1 MRRAA
6 GVLVLVLACAVA
18 LPMAL
23 ARPAAAFTPA
33 TLTLNGPALGGP
45 GTPVTYNYAWNST
58 DCPVST
64 DSREVQLFWD
74 KPDPSEMIG
83 TAPADQ
89 STCSG
94 TVTGTVPSDTT
105 RGDTHFPTALVFDI
119 TAGTNVANSGATA
132 GQPFSVPPAPTPTPT
147 PTPTR
152 TPTPHPTPTPT
163 HPPTPPPTG
172 PPTPTS
178 ATTPP
183 TPTPTP
189 LPTPTPFVIGGGGGG
204 SGGGSPQGGAG
215 CSAGIGRSPTSAEL
229 IADVAKVAGAGAD
242 PTALEIELLASGEYF
257 RDAGKTNLG
266 FVTRLYDDVLR
277 HDPTP
282 IEVATALPILS
293 AGTDAGRTQL
303 VQEVVLSPEARAIRV
318 DQAFHALLKTYPDG
332 TDLALWVNRLSGPGS
347 PGMSGNSMVEE
358 IAASAKYYA
367 LVGATA
373 SRFMTHLYMDLLNMP
388 LTPFELAA
396 NRGLMVS
403 IQAGSAAARLTA
415 AEEVV
420 SGAQFRS
427 DEVTSFF
434 ANYMHPT
441 CRELVAQECA
451 GTVGTPTA
459 TQLSVALTSLASGTT
474 EESIIAGV
482 LGTDQYYRNHGST
495 QTGLIKG
502 VYQDLIGRAPTDA
515 ELSAALSAYTNDQV
529 GHLAFAQAMMG
540 SLTYQ
545 NLLVSLDY
553 QQLLLRAPF
562 PTEVYAG
569 QGILGGDQSLQTPD
583 DLLIEEIASTTEF
596 YADNGGSDSRFVVH
610 TINTL
615 LMRAGDAT
623 EESAFIKLP
632 LPHDSAWQAAIAQS
646 LVDSTEYRT
655 DFVNGVYAK
664 FLTYSVCA
672 APAASL
678 TGDPGGGFLK
688 SVPGGWFGLGIFVGV
703 LIVGG
708 AVAAFF
714 VLERRRFARAYPSE
728 VPRHRPE

>member
-1 MRRAA
+1 
-6 GVLVLVLACAVA
+6 
-18 LPMAL
+18 
-23 ARPAAAFTPA
+23 
-33 TLTLNGPALGGP
+33 
-45 GTPVTYNYAWNST
+45 
-58 DCPVST
+58 
-64 DSREVQLFWD
+64 
-74 KPDPSEMIG
+74 
-83 TAPADQ
+83 
-89 STCSG
+89 
-94 TVTGTVPSDTT
+94 
-105 RGDTHFPTALVFDI
+105 
-119 TAGTNVANSGATA
+119 
-132 GQPFSVPPAPTPTPT
+132 
-147 PTPTR
+147 
-152 TPTPHPTPTPT
+152 
-163 HPPTPPPTG
+163 
-172 PPTPTS
+172 
-178 ATTPP
+178 
-183 TPTPTP
+183 
-189 LPTPTPFVIGGGGGG
+189 VIGGGGGG

-215 CSAGIGRSPTSAEL
+215 CSAGIGRNPTSAEL
-229 IADVAKVAGAGAD
+229 TADIAKVAGAGAD
-242 PTALEIELLASGEYF
+242 PTTLEIELLASAEYF
-257 RDAGKTNLG
+257 RDAGNTNLG

-282 IEVATALPILS
+282 IEVATALPVLS

-303 VQEVVLSPEARAIRV
+303 AQGVVLSPEARAIRV
-318 DQAFHALLKTYPDG
+318 DQAFHALLKTYPNS

-347 PGMSGNSMVEE
+347 PGVSGNSMVEE

-388 LTPFELAA
+388 LTPSELAV

-441 CRELVAQECA
+441 CKELVAQECA
-451 GTVGTPTA
+451 STVATPTP
-459 TQLSVALTSLASGTT
+459 TQLSVDLTSLASGTT
-474 EESIIAGV
+474 EEGIIAGV
-482 LGTDQYYRNHGST
+482 LGTDQYYQNHGST

-502 VYQDLIGRAPTDA
+502 VYQDLIGRAPTNA
-515 ELSAALSAYTNDQV
+515 ELSAALSAYTNDQI
-529 GHLAFAQAMMG
+529 GHLSFAQSMVG
-540 SLTYQ
+540 SLSYQ
-545 NLLVSLDY
+545 NLVVSLDY

-562 PTEVYAG
+562 PTEVNSG
-569 QGILGGDQSLQTPD
+569 QGILGGDVKSLQTPD
-583 DLLIEEIASTTEF
+583 DLLVEEIASTPEF

-615 LMRAGDAT
+615 LMRTGDAT
-623 EESAFIKLP
+623 EESTFLKLP
-632 LPHDSAWQAAIAQS
+632 LPHDAAWQAAIAQS

-688 SVPGGWFGLGIFVGV
+688 SVPGGWFGLGIFAGV
-703 LIVGG
+703 LIVVG
-708 AVAAFF
+708 AAAAFV
-714 VLERRRFARAYPSE
+714 VLERRRFARTYPNE
-728 VPRHRPE
+728 VPRQRPE